1 MADIELVIK
10 IPEEEYRWIIKSDET
25 VFADVAS
32 KECMMH
38 AIKNGTPLP
47 KGHGRLVDGD
57 ALWNKMSCYSDDEGA
72 GVDYSNDDVNPII
85 LRDSAMEVIENA
97 PTIIPADKEVD

>member
-25 VFADVAS
+25 VFADIAS
-32 KECMMH
+32 KECMLH

-47 KGHGRLVDGD
+47 KGHGDLVDISPYKGKVICSH
-57 ALWNKMSCYSDDEGA
+57 LYS
-72 GVDYSNDDVNPII
+72 GVKKLIEVDSIELII
-85 LRDSAMEVIENA
+85 E
-97 PTIIPADKEVD
+97 ADKED